1 MKLSKFNLSLSLLLL
16 ISSSFAEAG
25 FSFVKDQPLDS
36 STKKFAYKKNTSKK
50 PETIELD
57 VENQN
62 NDLIFNLLNRLENLQ
77 QEVLELRGLVEIHNF
92 KLGKIK
98 KDKDKQILSLANKI
112 SQLEKDTSFVYSQEL
127 KELQD
132 MRIANQGID
141 SRGERDLL
149 RNKNI
154 AKEYRYKN
162 TMDYQLED
170 ETQKIESL
178 AKDIDP
184 LKHEQEYYDKAN
196 KLITE
201 NKLSKAEIILSDML
215 KKYPNGALTASA
227 HYWLGEIYLHSDRVS
242 EAQVSFSYVSDNYPR
257 HDKAAESLLKL
268 GIIEST
274 LGEHQRARS
283 LLQEVEKRYPNSSS
297 ARLAHVKLRQIASK

>member
-1 MKLSKFNLSLSLLLL
+1 
-16 ISSSFAEAG
+16 
-25 FSFVKDQPLDS
+25 
-36 STKKFAYKKNTSKK
+36 
-50 PETIELD
+50 
-57 VENQN
+57 
-62 NDLIFNLLNRLENLQ
+62 
-77 QEVLELRGLVEIHNF
+77 
-92 KLGKIK
+92 
-98 KDKDKQILSLANKI
+98 
-112 SQLEKDTSFVYSQEL
+112 
-127 KELQD
+127 